1 MRIVIIGGVAAG
13 MSAAAKAKRI
23 AKEAN
28 VVVYEKTDVVSFGA
42 CGLPY
47 FVGDFFS
54 DKNNMIARTAEKF
67 REKDILVNIHCE
79 VISVDVKSKKLHVK
93 NTNTG
98 EVFED
103 HYDQLMIATGASV
116 IMPPIENVHLENVFT
131 LKSMEDGIQLKEAGF
146 SDDNKEIVVIGAGY
160 IGVEVVEAMKQLSK
174 NVRLIQ
180 LDQRILPDSFDKEI
194 TDLMEEE
201 LIKSGVELHLGE
213 RVVAFKGDSKVT
225 EVITD
230 KGAYKADIVVISTGV
245 RPNTAFLE
253 NTGIEMLDNGAIIIN
268 EFGQTNIEDIYSAG
282 DCATVY
288 HLVREENV
296 YIPLAT
302 TANKIGR
309 VVGENLAGQR
319 NSFQG
324 TLGSAA
330 IKVLDLEA
338 GRTGISEN
346 EAIKKG
352 INYKTVFISDKN
364 QTDYYP
370 GQSDIHIKLIY
381 DAETKVVLGGQIIGK
396 KGAVLRVD
404 VLATAIFN
412 KMTTNQL
419 GMLDLCYAPPFSRT
433 WDVLNVVGNVAK

>member
-1 MRIVIIGGVAAG
+1 MRIVIVGGVAAG
-13 MSAAAKAKRI
+13 MSAAAKARRI

-47 FVGDFFS
+47 YVGDFFS
-54 DKNNMIARTAEKF
+54 DQNNMIARTVEKF
-67 REKDILVNIHCE
+67 REKDIEVNIHCE
-79 VISVDVKSKKLHVK
+79 VMSVDPASKRLQVK

-116 IMPPIENVHLENVFT
+116 VMPPIENMHLENVFT
-131 LKSMEDGIQLKEAGF
+131 LKSMEDGIRLKVAGL
-146 SDDNKEIVVIGAGY
+146 SKENKEIVVIGAGY

-194 TDLMEEE
+194 TDIMEEE
-201 LIKSGVELHLGE
+201 LINSGVELHLGE

-245 RPNTAFLE
+245 KPNTAFLE
-253 NTGIEMLDNGAIIIN
+253 DAGIEMLANGAVVIN
-268 EFGQTNIEDIYSAG
+268 EFGQTNFEDIYAAG
-282 DCATVY
+282 DCATVF
-288 HLVREENV
+288 HLVREEDV

-330 IKVLDLEA
+330 IKVMNLEA
-338 GRTGISEN
+338 GRTGISES

-370 GQSDIHIKLIY
+370 GQSDIHVKLIY
-381 DAETKVVLGGQIIGK
+381 HADTKVVLGGQIIGK

-412 KMTTNQL
+412 KMKTDQL